1 MSVGAVAIALPWG
14 KIIVFTIDL
23 IKAWMSANDEN
34 KKKLAK
40 LLEEYSER
48 LNKFNEMDAGDIT
61 DWFDDVHSDV

>member
-1 MSVGAVAIALPWG
+1 MSVGDIAIALPWG
-14 KIIVFTIDL
+14 KIIGFTIDL
-23 IKAWMSANDEN
+23 IKSWMNANDEQ

-48 LNKFNEMDAGDIT
+48 LNKFNKMDEGDIT